1 VSPREICWFKVFSK
15 CFEKDTTDLYLN
27 VVVLEISRKNL
38 SKNSKLEILKK
49 QDPPIFYTVF
59 DFISLISYKIALQIA
74 SNKMASKCVDVEND
88 DDDDHL
94 EDDEAEDKEEGDS
107 VRTASTT
114 VASLWTSHQT
124 HRRLLQKHFLVNR

>member
-1 VSPREICWFKVFSK
+1 MLWFSK
-15 CFEKDTTDLYLN
+15 FLEKFNKTWNFEKRN
-27 VVVLEISRKNL
+27 
-38 SKNSKLEILKK
+38 
-49 QDPPIFYTVF
+49 PPIFYTDLILQTFFWNF
-59 DFISLISYKIALQIA
+59 DFFNLINNKIALQFA

-88 DDDDHL
+88 DDDEQP

-124 HRRLLQKHFLVNR
+124 HRRLLQKHFLVNL

>member
-1 VSPREICWFKVFSK
+1 MIDCE
-15 CFEKDTTDLYLN
+15 
-27 VVVLEISRKNL
+27 
-38 SKNSKLEILKK
+38 
-49 QDPPIFYTVF
+49 
-59 DFISLISYKIALQIA
+59 IALQIA

-88 DDDDHL
+88 DDDEHL
-94 EDDEAEDKEEGDS
+94 EEDEEAEDKEEGDS